1 MALKSLGRFASGS
14 SIVLIGPHGA
24 GKSSLATIASSSLG
38 LKPVDIEEIF
48 RHRYGVS
55 LAVYVRQSENAECSP
70 TDLEIIRRVFEQN
83 AENAVIVWPSGCVG
97 KFAYAVLEEYAQKYS
112 IIFVVRSAR
121 GIQRYLKVSD
131 LARIKQVVELENR
144 VYRASSH
151 YEFFNLDEEDLL
163 SSSAINYDSS
173 MARSPRPLRLKRM
186 EESFVRFL
194 KNILQI
200 APHPVRKA
208 DGLEIPSSR
217 SPRTY
222 LLNLPLSQI
231 SSADFDIQSLDC
243 GADAC
248 QLEVNLAE
256 FQGLPVL
263 DITSKIGLAHAI
275 LARFF
280 DGPVIYHLH
289 CHSFFSQY
297 EHLYVDLLRHGPRIG
312 VDYMTLDLKLGP
324 NKISNLLP
332 FRLSPKV
339 LGVYHNYEPGDDG
352 WSTKKRWEIYEQATT
367 IPGLDGIRLTQ
378 VANSI
383 EDNSAVI
390 AFKVAARRSGPRQP
404 LLIAYNTGPLGR
416 WSRCENEILTPV
428 ATSDSKYSGSEL
440 SIQSIQNALYSSFI
454 YERRNFYLLGRDL
467 STCRVPHVLR
477 AAYTFFGL
485 PHSTHTGSIDGL
497 RDLLNDGF
505 LGGVC
510 MLNPGYKISTV
521 PFVSSYSEHA
531 KSIGAINTIIPVRG
545 QSFEGVTTPP
555 PDFWRQRN
563 TPNKVVGL
571 HGENTDWLSIS
582 QCIKR
587 NLSPANAITCNT
599 AALIIGAGG
608 MAHAALYALLQM
620 GIRNVVIY
628 NRTLSNA
635 LALAS
640 RFRKCDM
647 SKNTHEDYSI
657 PNIRILDSLQT
668 DWDNELAQ
676 PTVVVSC
683 VPAAVPGCTDTSFI
697 LPPQW
702 MRSSTGGVVLD
713 LSYRPVITPLLH
725 QIREHAMRGWVAV
738 DGLENLAA
746 RTAIDFEL
754 FTGRRAPR
762 NLARAEALRVYPDH
776 NMQPPDAIR
785 DAMMDD
791 GIHPDDGKIMK

>member
-1 MALKSLGRFASGS
+1 MALKHRDIFPGGS

-24 GKSSLATIASSSLG
+24 GKSGLATIASGSMG
-38 LKPVDIEEIF
+38 VKPVDIEEIF
-48 RHRYGVS
+48 RRRYGVS
-55 LAVYVRQSENAECSP
+55 LAVYVRQNENAECSP
-70 TDLEIIRRVFEQN
+70 TDLGIIRRVFEQN
-83 AENAVIVWPSGCVG
+83 TENAVIVWPSGCVG

-112 IIFVVRSAR
+112 IIFVARSAK
-121 GIQRYLKVSD
+121 GIQQYLKVPD
-131 LARIKQVVELENR
+131 LSRVRQVVELENR

-151 YEFFNLDEEDLL
+151 YEFFNLDEQELL

-194 KNILQI
+194 KNIMQTS
-200 APHPVRKA
+200 PHHTRKGS
-208 DGLEIPSSR
+208 GLIIPLSR

-222 LLNLPLSQI
+222 LLNLPLSQV
-231 SSADFDIQSLDC
+231 SSPDFDIQSLDC

-248 QLEVNLAE
+248 QLEVDLAE
-256 FQGLPVL
+256 VHGLPVL
-263 DITSKIGLAHAI
+263 EITNKISVAYAI
-275 LARFF
+275 LTRFF
-280 DGPVIYHLH
+280 DGPVVYHLH
-289 CHSFFSQY
+289 CPSPFSRY

-312 VDYMTLDLKLGP
+312 VDYMTLDLKLGSS
-324 NKISNLLP
+324 KISSLLP
-332 FRLSPKV
+332 FRGSPKI
-339 LGVYHNYEPGDDG
+339 LGIYHDFEPGSDG
-352 WSTKKRWEIYEQATT
+352 WSTKKRWEILEHAST

-390 AFKVAARRSGPRQP
+390 AFRVAAIRSGLQHPF
-404 LLIAYNTGPLGR
+404 LVAYNTGSLGR

-428 ATSDSKYSGSEL
+428 ATPDSKYSDSEL
-440 SIQSIQNALYSSFI
+440 SVQSIQNALYSSFI

-485 PHSTHTGSIDGL
+485 PHSTHTGSIDDL
-497 RDLLNDGF
+497 RDLLNDEF
-505 LGGVC
+505 LGGVS
-510 MLNPGYKISTV
+510 MLNPGYKISIA

-531 KSIGAINTIIPVRG
+531 KNIGAINTIIPIRG

-555 PDFWRQRN
+555 PDFWKQRN
-563 TPNKVVGL
+563 TANRVVGL
-571 HGENTDWLSIS
+571 YGENTDWLSIS
-582 QCIKR
+582 ECIKR
-587 NLSPANAITCNT
+587 NLSPANAITKNT
-599 AALIIGAGG
+599 AALVIGAGG

-640 RFRKCDM
+640 RFRGLEMPEYTRGNDF
-647 SKNTHEDYSI
+647 H
-657 PNIRILDSLQT
+657 PNIRIIDSLQS
-668 DWDNELAQ
+668 DWDNDLAQ
-676 PTVVVSC
+676 PTVIVSC
-683 VPAAVPGCTDTSFI
+683 VPTAGTECMNTNFI
-697 LPPQW
+697 LPLQW
-702 MRSSTGGVVLD
+702 MRSSTGGVVLE
-713 LSYRPVITPLLH
+713 LRYRPVITPLLQ
-725 QIREHAMRGWVAV
+725 QIREHAMRGWVGI

-762 NLARAEALRVYPDH
+762 NLARAEALRVYPDR
-776 NMQPPDAIR
+776 NMQPPDAMR
-785 DAMMDD
+785 DTGMDET
-791 GIHPDDGKIMK
+791 ILIKGK